1 MVDAKVA
8 VEQGFLVI
16 RVPLKTAL
24 KERETSSTGKSLM
37 LCSMSDRLETQ
48 EAGLIRIGLNVY
60 QKNPAY
66 TEGNGH
72 GAVETAGRE
81 AGTR

>member
-1 MVDAKVA
+1 MVEAKIA

-16 RVPLKTAL
+16 RVPLKTAV
-24 KERETSSTGKSLM
+24 KDREVSSSGKSLM
-37 LCSMSDRLETQ
+37 LCSISDRLETQ
-48 EAGLIRIGLNVY
+48 EAGLIRVGLNVY

-66 TEGNGH
+66 AAEGNGGTVH
-72 GAVETAGRE
+72 TAGRE